1 MQTYRKSN
9 SLKFLSF
16 SHLKSWFLKI
26 WTKNNKKIEN
36 KYKLIKK
43 FPIIIAIGRVAN
55 MKIVNLS
62 PIFKFLDII
71 IRNKNTTNFY
81 TDF

>member
-1 MQTYRKSN
+1 M
-9 SLKFLSF
+9 
-16 SHLKSWFLKI
+16 
-26 WTKNNKKIEN
+26 
-36 KYKLIKK
+36 
-43 FPIIIAIGRVAN
+43 IIAIGRVAN